1 MSIMNTRLITGPLN
15 AFAADPDR
23 LHTALDRQSILR
35 SCAEVVT
42 GLGSA
47 IATVDD
53 KVYPPS
59 SIAGRRNKADRRWAA
74 ASVDLDD
81 AARTAG
87 TLGYHLLEAARRAG
101 DLITEGEPV
110 RYSGSL
116 REFHGRYTL
125 LGDCS
130 CEPGCPGFEIH
141 RGPRGTALKCVNGSS
156 LYPEQGAGIG
166 WAPSDAAY
174 SVGRLLDT
182 EPRKLPDILD
192 VEQAVTIVRG
202 LNTITGRALPVL
214 ARWQDAFAKRL
225 DRRCLL
231 HRNTFDYG
239 GAACRRL
246 LADLDRINP
255 ALTTVRSHLRKAVS
269 TLAEIEA
276 DTRTRRQVT

>member
-1 MSIMNTRLITGPLN
+1 MSIMNTRLITEPLSD
-15 AFAADPDR
+15 FSADPGR
-23 LHTALDRQSILR
+23 LLTALDRQSILQ

-59 SIAGRRNKADRRWAA
+59 SIAGRRNTADSRWAA
-74 ASVDLDD
+74 ASVHLDD

-87 TLGYHLLEAARRAG
+87 VLGSQLREAARRAG

-116 REFHGRYTL
+116 TEYHGRYVL
-125 LGDCS
+125 DGDCP

-141 RGPRGTALKCVNGSS
+141 GGPRGAALSCVNGSS
-156 LYPEQGAGIG
+156 LYPEQGNGVG
-166 WAPSDAAY
+166 WAPSQAAY
-174 SVGRLLDT
+174 RVGRLLDT

-192 VEQAVTIVRG
+192 AEQAVAIVRG
-202 LNTITGRALPVL
+202 LNTFTGRALPILVG
-214 ARWQDAFAKRL
+214 WQEAFAQRL
-225 DRRCLL
+225 NRRCVLY
-231 HRNTFDYG
+231 RNAFDYS
-239 GAACRRL
+239 GAAVRLL

-255 ALTTVRSHLRKAVS
+255 DLTTVRSHLRTAIRE
-269 TLAEIEA
+269 LALPA
-276 DTRTRRQVT
+276 TDSGTAA

>member
-1 MSIMNTRLITGPLN
+1 MTIMNTRLITGPLST
-15 AFAADPDR
+15 FTADPDR

-35 SCAEVVT
+35 TCAEVVV

-53 KVYPPS
+53 KVNLPA
-59 SIAGRRNKADRRWAA
+59 SIAGRRNRAEPRWGT
-74 ASVDLDD
+74 ASIHLDD

-87 TLGYHLLEAARRAG
+87 ALGYHLLEAARRAG

-116 REFHGRYTL
+116 TEYHGRYTL

-130 CEPGCPGFEIH
+130 CDPDCVGFEIH
-141 RGPRGTALKCVNGSS
+141 RGPRGTALTCVNGSS
-156 LYPEQGAGIG
+156 LYPEQGNGVG

-174 SVGRLLDT
+174 GVGRLLDT

-192 VEQAVTIVRG
+192 AEQAVTIVRG
-202 LNTITGRALPVL
+202 LNHITGRALPVL
-214 ARWQDAFAKRL
+214 TGWHDEFAKRL

-239 GAACRRL
+239 GNAYRRL

-255 ALTTVRSHLRKAVS
+255 DLSTVRRHLRNAMS
-269 TLAEIEA
+269 TLAEIETT
-276 DTRTRRQVT
+276 TRVGRQVA